1 MCINIQCIYIY
12 QHKYKLY
19 ICYIGIYIYTQ
30 RYIYMYT
37 DRQIRN
43 GSVFVYRCLL
53 YVMCLQNCVEQWDS
67 STLLAWQSLTRE
79 LEVPTIN
86 KRPMQGNISRKYG
99 LIWSSTF
106 ILGSWDCHWHMLSTP
121 KFSARKAQFIS
132 FAHKNSQIM
141 TGLSLWC
148 NWFRLHAFA
157 LASAKCYV
165 SHPVPGQEQQTGI
178 CFSEPLTPT
187 CRSNMEIMSASNAG
201 VY

>member
-1 MCINIQCIYIY
+1 
-12 QHKYKLY
+12 
-19 ICYIGIYIYTQ
+19 
-30 RYIYMYT
+30 MYT

-106 ILGSWDCHWHMLSTP
+106 ILGSWDCHWHMLSMP